1 MKTLICI
8 PCMDQVPAL
17 FARSLAMLQKT
28 GDVAI
33 AFEMSSLIYAAR
45 DNLAMQAI
53 QMEADRALWI
63 DSDMVFDPDLLVRL
77 SKTMDETKA
86 EIVTGVCY
94 RRRPPYTPTLF
105 KTLDINPETKLAK
118 FTEFDEIP
126 KDPFEIEGCG
136 LAACLVDTS
145 VFLDVQGKY
154 RAMFEPIGHNGEDS
168 AFCWRARQC
177 GNRIIADPG
186 PAIGHCGQT
195 IITGDIWQAYKEAK
209 GGK

>member
-45 DNLAMQAI
+45 DNLAMQAV
-53 QMEADRALWI
+53 QMEADRTLFI
-63 DSDMVFDPDLLVRL
+63 DSDMVFDPDLLIRL
-77 SKTMDETKA
+77 SQTMDETKA
-86 EIVTGVCY
+86 EIVTAVCH
-94 RRRPPYTPTLF
+94 RRRPPYSPTLF

-126 KDPFEIEGCG
+126 QEPFEIEGCG
-136 LAACLVDTS
+136 LAATLIDTS
-145 VFLDVQGKY
+145 VFLDVQSKY
-154 RAMFEPIGHNGEDS
+154 WSMFEPIGHNGEDS

-177 GNRIIADPG
+177 GNRIFADPI
-186 PAIGHCGQT
+186 PVIGHVGQT
-195 IITGDIWQAYKEAK
+195 VITKDTWQAWKEAK